1 VIIDCPPVFP
11 ISDTLIWLH
20 HVKAVVFVA
29 RFGRT
34 RVPLIRTALA
44 RLRGG
49 GARLLGGVINGAR
62 LGTMTYADGRYYEQ
76 YYRDYV
82 DAETP
87 KKRKT

>member
-11 ISDTLIWLH
+11 ISDILLWGH
-20 HVKAVVFVA
+20 HVKPVIFVA

-44 RLRGG
+44 RLKVNGSRVV
-49 GARLLGGVINGAR
+49 GGVINGGR

-76 YYRDYV
+76 YYRDY
-82 DAETP
+82 DDSEKP
-87 KKRKT
+87 KKRHA